1 MDDNYC
7 WDCPIC
13 PWRSSNPVKVRYL
26 LPRVTPISSTWARR
40 FQIHPR
46 RTDEVLGRT
55 CVCPELSK
63 DHESRVH
70 WIKSDANRRRC
81 KPSRE
86 TLVSGEDLSSFP
98 DSRRQ
103 KCRFV
108 DHTDK
113 MHRCR
118 APIRTWPEGARYPKR
133 NDASH
138 VIELIRF
145 QGGTRTRCRGMTQR
159 GKYTFID
166 TYTREK
172 WREMAGKRINR

>member
-13 PWRSSNPVKVRYL
+13 PWKSSNPVKVRYL
-26 LPRVTPISSTWARR
+26 LPRVTPISSMWARR

-46 RTDEVLGRT
+46 RTDEVLGRI

-70 WIKSDANRRRC
+70 WIKSDACRRRC

-86 TLVSGEDLSSFP
+86 TLVSGKDPSSFP

-118 APIRTWPEGARYPKR
+118 APIRTSPEDARYPKR
-133 NDASH
+133 NDASRNRANT
-138 VIELIRF
+138 IPRWYARRRNE
-145 QGGTRTRCRGMTQR
+145 TQR
-159 GKYTFID
+159 WHKEGSVD
-166 TYTREK
+166 VSTRVK
-172 WREMAGKRINR
+172 RNSGIKRINR